1 MNSNTNSNTAT
12 GQTQLSNRTSL
23 TGSQRF
29 SSTIYVQ
36 GMEYVET
43 LISINTIHTNVN
55 GKKYRKGKSPYNKT
69 GLNQDCKHSCILKDI
84 EQKSKKHLYFPYN
97 KKKRCCDI

>member
-36 GMEYVET
+36 GMEYMET
-43 LISINTIHTNVN
+43 LIRIHTIHTNVN
-55 GKKYRKGKSPYNKT
+55 GNANLERNEIQKRKES
-69 GLNQDCKHSCILKDI
+69 I
-84 EQKSKKHLYFPYN
+84 
-97 KKKRCCDI
+97 